1 MKRSKLKITKNI
13 NVKSQKGFTMQDL
26 AIALLIIT
34 LFIGIISTLMFN
46 VYKINIKS
54 KLTSQMVMYSVQ
66 ILEDID
72 KISYEEVTSELSN
85 SYNSKFS
92 IPEGFKIDIK
102 VSNYADG
109 LTNVQDLI
117 KIVDLNISYSYLGE
131 TEEFKVTR
139 LKIKEI

>member
-1 MKRSKLKITKNI
+1 MKKSKLKIIKNI
-13 NVKSQKGFTMQDL
+13 NVKSQKGFTIQDL

-34 LFIGIISTLMFN
+34 LFIGLISTLMFN

-54 KLTSQMVMYSVQ
+54 ELTSQMVMYSVQ

-92 IPEGFKIDIK
+92 IPEGFEIDIN

-117 KIVDLNISYSYLGE
+117 KIVDLNISYNYLGE
-131 TEEFKVTR
+131 KEEFKVTR

>member
-1 MKRSKLKITKNI
+1 
-13 NVKSQKGFTMQDL
+13 
-26 AIALLIIT
+26 
-34 LFIGIISTLMFN
+34 
-46 VYKINIKS
+46 
-54 KLTSQMVMYSVQ
+54 MVMYSVQ

-92 IPEGFKIDIK
+92 IPEGFEIDIN

-117 KIVDLNISYSYLGE
+117 KIVDLNISYNYLGE
-131 TEEFKVTR
+131 KEEFKVTR

>member
-1 MKRSKLKITKNI
+1 MKKSKLKIIKNI
-13 NVKSQKGFTMQDL
+13 NVKSQKGFTIQDL

-34 LFIGIISTLMFN
+34 LFIGLISTLMFN

-92 IPEGFKIDIK
+92 IPEGFEIDIN

-117 KIVDLNISYSYLGE
+117 KIVDLNISYNYLGE
-131 TEEFKVTR
+131 KEEFKVTR